1 MDKKRFLS
9 QKIDKLLT
17 MFSAVAIIG
26 PRQCGKS
33 TLVQAIRPDWKY
45 YDLER
50 PDDYLLITSDPLGF
64 FSRQQEKTII
74 DEAQQFPELFNV
86 LISRK

>member
-1 MDKKRFLS
+1 MGKKRFWAH
-9 QKIDKLLT
+9 QVNKLLNL
-17 MFSAVAIIG
+17 FPAVAIIG

-50 PDDYLLITSDPLGF
+50 PDDYQLITSDPQGF
-64 FSRQQEKTII
+64 SGTRGGFTTSLTRLLH
-74 DEAQQFPELFNV
+74 EL
-86 LISRK
+86 IWP